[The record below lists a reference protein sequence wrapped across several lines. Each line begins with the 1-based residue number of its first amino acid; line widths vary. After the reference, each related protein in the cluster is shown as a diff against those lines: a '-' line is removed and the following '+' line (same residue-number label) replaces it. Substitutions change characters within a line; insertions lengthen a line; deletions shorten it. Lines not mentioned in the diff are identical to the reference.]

1 MSVRAYRINEINYEK
16 PDSFNLWHHTKLM
29 EILEDHGLLLQLN
42 EDLNGIL
49 SIPLDLLEKIVK
61 EHPDIA
67 DQTNL
72 LKDIEWAKA
81 HDEYDITYYCF

>member
-1 MSVRAYRINEINYEK
+1 MSVRAYRINKIDYEK
-16 PDSFNLWHHTKLM
+16 SDTFNLWHHVGLV

-49 SIPLDLLEKIVK
+49 SIPVDLLEKIAK
-61 EHPDIA
+61 EHPDIT

-81 HDEYDITYYCF
+81 LGEYDVTYYCF